1 MLGVILLFLVAY
13 LIVAKFKKKAD
24 SLNYA
29 MAEKDRK
36 RKEAIRKAEEER
48 IRKLD
53 EEIAELDREIEE
65 LDEEDL

>member
-36 RKEAIRKAEEER
+36 RREAEEER

-53 EEIAELDREIEE
+53 EEIEE
-65 LDEEDL
+65 LDEEEDW